1 MKKSKL
7 PAILCLG
14 LVFLMAFTACNKNSG
29 SSSGSAS
36 GEKIELVYWSNW
48 NTTESQGRVMTDA
61 IKEFE
66 AANPGVKI
74 SVVNNG
80 RENRKVVLPAL
91 EAGQQV
97 DLMDQNIDFAI
108 RTWKD
113 YLLNMDEYYK
123 KSFPSTGNKTLQEAL
138 LPMYVDLTRSKDAN
152 SAAYGIPYQPNTW
165 GIMYNKDHFA
175 KAGITKTPETWAE
188 FLDVCAKLKAAGFI
202 PITTDDAYADI
213 WFGFHLCRY
222 KGSDWVDGLVN
233 GRNSWDDPQVLQA
246 LRDFENLAKNGYM
259 PATVSANIW
268 PAGQQEIAL
277 GEVSMYL
284 NGTWLPNEVMA
295 TAGKDFPWGAFKYP
309 SVPGG
314 TDDNGATV
322 VGSQIMCVNK
332 NTKHPDM
339 AVAFAAFIATGKY
352 DQIMSEQ
359 TYAIPMDQSNKWPKQ
374 LEDAKSIFEGFT
386 KRYPA
391 STTIRNNPDKNSL
404 IKEEF
409 VKLIGG
415 KVTPAQFVSAMK

>member
-7 PAILCLG
+7 LGIFCLS
-14 LVFLMAFTACNKNSG
+14 LSFFMAVTACNKSSG
-29 SSSGSAS
+29 GASSGS
-36 GEKIELVYWSNW
+36 GTTVELVYWSNW
-48 NTTESQGRVMTDA
+48 NNTESQGRVMRDA

-66 AANPGVKI
+66 QQNPGVKI
-74 SVVNNG
+74 SIVNNG

-113 YLLNMDEYYK
+113 YLLNMDDYYTRT
-123 KSFPSTGNKTLQEAL
+123 FPSTGGKALGEAL

-152 SAAYGIPYQPNTW
+152 GSLYGIPYQPNVW
-165 GIMYNKDHFA
+165 GVMYNKDHFA
-175 KAGITKTPETWAE
+175 KAGITKAPETWAE

-233 GRNSWDDPQVLQA
+233 GRNSWNDPQVLQA
-246 LRDFENLAKNGYM
+246 AKDFEELAAKGYM
-259 PATVSANIW
+259 PSTVSANIW

-277 GEVSMYL
+277 GEVTMYL
-284 NGTWLPNEVMA
+284 NGSWLPNEVMA
-295 TAGKDFPWGAFKYP
+295 TAGPDFPWGMFAYP
-309 SVPGG
+309 EVPGG
-314 TDDNGATV
+314 ADDKGATV

-332 NTKHPDM
+332 NTKYPDEAM
-339 AVAFAAFIATGKY
+339 AFAAFISTGKY
-352 DQIMSEQ
+352 DQLLSAQ
-359 TYAIPMDQSNKWPKQ
+359 TYGIPMDQSNQWPKQ
-374 LEDAKSIFEGFT
+374 LEDAKGIFEGFT

-391 STTIRNNPDKNSL
+391 STTIRNNADKNSL

-415 KVTPAQFVSAMK
+415 KVSAARFIEAMK